1 MNIRKIN
8 RLINNF
14 DRVLGRRFENCSFLF
29 PFRFVSRKF
38 GDNLSR
44 PQYGANIGS
53 GSLDLINSVVAN
65 NSAERN
71 LDVAKSSV
79 RCASPSPTLIITARR
94 SWNFGRSTRVRLRE
108 TEKSDERNRIIFFS
122 RCRFPRIRLDRL
134 TSFAAS
140 LSLSTFL
147 VRHLLFFNTA
157 LPRVFDSCAAHDLLD
172 AVTDGE
178 NQLHDA
184 STSPLDSDDAD
195 HGLGASIK
203 RTVSPNG
210 VGPTCS
216 VSRVFPSANN
226 ISVHFPWHGDAG
238 STTPKT
244 GGGPSQCGVSYPEER
259 RI

>member
-79 RCASPSPTLIITARR
+79 RCALTLRP
-94 SWNFGRSTRVRLRE
+94 NFNNNRK
-108 TEKSDERNRIIFFS
+108 EKLELWPIHASSSSRNRKIGWKKSNHFFS
-122 RCRFPRIRLDRL
+122 RCRFPRIR
-134 TSFAAS
+134 SFDEFRRKFVAFDLSCPSLVVLQHCIAS
-140 LSLSTFL
+140 LW
-147 VRHLLFFNTA
+147 LL
-157 LPRVFDSCAAHDLLD
+157 R
-172 AVTDGE
+172 
-178 NQLHDA
+178 
-184 STSPLDSDDAD
+184 
-195 HGLGASIK
+195 GARSIGRCNRRWK
-203 RTVSPNG
+203 
-210 VGPTCS
+210 PTCTGI
-216 VSRVFPSANN
+216 SRRFYLP
-226 ISVHFPWHGDAG
+226 PGQRRRG
-238 STTPKT
+238 SWP
-244 GGGPSQCGVSYPEER
+244 R
-259 RI
+259 RVD

>member
-79 RCASPSPTLIITARR
+79 RCALTLRPNFNNNRKEKLELWPIHEFVFEKPKNRMKEIESFFLSLPFPSNPTRSFDEFPRKFVAFLSVTCCSSTLHCRESLTLARR
-94 SWNFGRSTRVRLRE
+94 AIYWTL
-108 TEKSDERNRIIFFS
+108 
-122 RCRFPRIRLDRL
+122 
-134 TSFAAS
+134 
-140 LSLSTFL
+140 
-147 VRHLLFFNTA
+147 
-157 LPRVFDSCAAHDLLD
+157 
-172 AVTDGE
+172 
-178 NQLHDA
+178 
-184 STSPLDSDDAD
+184 
-195 HGLGASIK
+195 
-203 RTVSPNG
+203 
-210 VGPTCS
+210 
-216 VSRVFPSANN
+216 
-226 ISVHFPWHGDAG
+226 
-238 STTPKT
+238 
-244 GGGPSQCGVSYPEER
+244 
-259 RI
+259 

>member
-1 MNIRKIN
+1 M
-8 RLINNF
+8 
-14 DRVLGRRFENCSFLF
+14 LGRRFENCSFLF

-108 TEKSDERNRIIFFS
+108 TEKSDERNRIIFS
-122 RCRFPRIRLDRL
+122 LAAVSLESDSIVWRVSPQICR
-134 TSFAAS
+134 
-140 LSLSTFL
+140 FL

-157 LPRVFDSCAAHDLLD
+157 LPRVFDSCAARDLLD

-244 GGGPSQCGVSYPEER
+244 GGGPSRYGASYPEER

>member
-79 RCASPSPTLIITARR
+79 RCALTFP
-94 SWNFGRSTRVRLRE
+94 NFNNNRK
-108 TEKSDERNRIIFFS
+108 EKLELWPIHASSSSRNRKIGWKKSNHFFS
-122 RCRFPRIRLDRL
+122 RCRFPRIDRL
-134 TSFAAS
+134 TSFAAN
-140 LSLSTFL
+140 LSLSCPSL
-147 VRHLLFFNTA
+147 VVLQHCIAASLWLLRGARSIGRCNRRWKPTA
-157 LPRVFDSCAAHDLLD
+157 RRFYLPPGQRRRGSWPRRVD
-172 AVTDGE
+172 
-178 NQLHDA
+178 
-184 STSPLDSDDAD
+184 
-195 HGLGASIK
+195 
-203 RTVSPNG
+203 
-210 VGPTCS
+210 
-216 VSRVFPSANN
+216 
-226 ISVHFPWHGDAG
+226 
-238 STTPKT
+238 
-244 GGGPSQCGVSYPEER
+244 
-259 RI
+259 

>member
-1 MNIRKIN
+1 MADPREFVFEKPKN
-8 RLINNF
+8 RMKEI
-14 DRVLGRRFENCSFLF
+14 ESFFLSLPF
-29 PFRFVSRKF
+29 PSNPTRSFHEFRRKF
-38 GDNLSR
+38 VAFLS
-44 PQYGANIGS
+44 
-53 GSLDLINSVVAN
+53 VTCC
-65 NSAERN
+65 
-71 LDVAKSSV
+71 SS
-79 RCASPSPTLIITARR
+79 
-94 SWNFGRSTRVRLRE
+94 
-108 TEKSDERNRIIFFS
+108 
-122 RCRFPRIRLDRL
+122 
-134 TSFAAS
+134 
-140 LSLSTFL
+140 
-147 VRHLLFFNTA
+147 NTA
-157 LPRVFDSCAAHDLLD
+157 LPRVFDSCAARDLLD

-210 VGPTCS
+210 VGSTCS

-244 GGGPSQCGVSYPEER
+244 GGGPSRCGASYPEER

>member
-1 MNIRKIN
+1 M
-8 RLINNF
+8 
-14 DRVLGRRFENCSFLF
+14 LGRRFENCSFLF

-79 RCASPSPTLIITARR
+79 RCALTFP
-94 SWNFGRSTRVRLRE
+94 NFNNNRK
-108 TEKSDERNRIIFFS
+108 EKLELWPIHASSSSRNRKIGWKKSNHFFS
-122 RCRFPRIRLDRL
+122 RCRFPRIDRL

-157 LPRVFDSCAAHDLLD
+157 LPRVFDSCAARDLLD

-244 GGGPSQCGVSYPEER
+244 GGGPSRCGVSYPEER

>member
-79 RCASPSPTLIITARR
+79 RCALTFPNFNNNRKEKLELWPIHEFVFEKPKNRMKEIESFFLSLPFPSNRSFDEFRR
-94 SWNFGRSTRVRLRE
+94 KFVAFDLSCPSLVVLQHC
-108 TEKSDERNRIIFFS
+108 I
-122 RCRFPRIRLDRL
+122 
-134 TSFAAS
+134 AAS
-140 LSLSTFL
+140 L
-147 VRHLLFFNTA
+147 
-157 LPRVFDSCAAHDLLD
+157 
-172 AVTDGE
+172 
-178 NQLHDA
+178 
-184 STSPLDSDDAD
+184 
-195 HGLGASIK
+195 
-203 RTVSPNG
+203 
-210 VGPTCS
+210 
-216 VSRVFPSANN
+216 
-226 ISVHFPWHGDAG
+226 
-238 STTPKT
+238 
-244 GGGPSQCGVSYPEER
+244 
-259 RI
+259 

>member
-108 TEKSDERNRIIFFS
+108 TEKSDERNRIIFS
-122 RCRFPRIRLDRL
+122 LAAVSLESDRL

-147 VRHLLFFNTA
+147 VRHLFFNTA
-157 LPRVFDSCAAHDLLD
+157 LRVFDSCAARDLLD

-244 GGGPSQCGVSYPEER
+244 GGGPSRCGASYPEER

>member
-108 TEKSDERNRIIFFS
+108 TEKSDERNRIIFS
-122 RCRFPRIRLDRL
+122 LAAVSLESDRL
-134 TSFAAS
+134 TSFAAN
-140 LSLSTFL
+140 LSLSCPSL
-147 VRHLLFFNTA
+147 VVLQH
-157 LPRVFDSCAAHDLLD
+157 CIAASL
-172 AVTDGE
+172 
-178 NQLHDA
+178 
-184 STSPLDSDDAD
+184 
-195 HGLGASIK
+195 
-203 RTVSPNG
+203 
-210 VGPTCS
+210 
-216 VSRVFPSANN
+216 
-226 ISVHFPWHGDAG
+226 
-238 STTPKT
+238 
-244 GGGPSQCGVSYPEER
+244 
-259 RI
+259 

>member
-79 RCASPSPTLIITARR
+79 RCASPCAPTLIITARR
-94 SWNFGRSTRVRLRE
+94 SWNLADPRE
-108 TEKSDERNRIIFFS
+108 FVFEKPKNRMKEIESFFS
-122 RCRFPRIRLDRL
+122 L
-134 TSFAAS
+134 AAVS
-140 LSLSTFL
+140 LES
-147 VRHLLFFNTA
+147 
-157 LPRVFDSCAAHDLLD
+157 DSI
-172 AVTDGE
+172 V
-178 NQLHDA
+178 
-184 STSPLDSDDAD
+184 
-195 HGLGASIK
+195 
-203 RTVSPNG
+203 
-210 VGPTCS
+210 
-216 VSRVFPSANN
+216 
-226 ISVHFPWHGDAG
+226 
-238 STTPKT
+238 
-244 GGGPSQCGVSYPEER
+244 
-259 RI
+259 

>member
-79 RCASPSPTLIITARR
+79 RCALTLRP
-94 SWNFGRSTRVRLRE
+94 NFNNNRK
-108 TEKSDERNRIIFFS
+108 EKLELWPIHASSSSRNRKIGWKKSNHFFS
-122 RCRFPRIRLDRL
+122 RCRFPRIRLDRF
-134 TSFAAS
+134 TNFAAN
-140 LSLSTFL
+140 LSLSCPSL
-147 VRHLLFFNTA
+147 VVLQT
-157 LPRVFDSCAAHDLLD
+157 
-172 AVTDGE
+172 
-178 NQLHDA
+178 LHCRESLTLA
-184 STSPLDSDDAD
+184 
-195 HGLGASIK
+195 
-203 RTVSPNG
+203 
-210 VGPTCS
+210 
-216 VSRVFPSANN
+216 
-226 ISVHFPWHGDAG
+226 
-238 STTPKT
+238 
-244 GGGPSQCGVSYPEER
+244 R
-259 RI
+259 RAIYWTL

>member
-79 RCASPSPTLIITARR
+79 RCALTLRP
-94 SWNFGRSTRVRLRE
+94 NFNNNRK
-108 TEKSDERNRIIFFS
+108 EKLELWPIHASSSSRNRKIGWKKSNHFFS

-140 LSLSTFL
+140 LSLSCPSL
-147 VRHLLFFNTA
+147 VVLQHYIAASLWLLRGARSIGRCNRRWKPTA
-157 LPRVFDSCAAHDLLD
+157 RRFYLPAGQRRRGSWPRRVD
-172 AVTDGE
+172 
-178 NQLHDA
+178 
-184 STSPLDSDDAD
+184 
-195 HGLGASIK
+195 
-203 RTVSPNG
+203 
-210 VGPTCS
+210 
-216 VSRVFPSANN
+216 
-226 ISVHFPWHGDAG
+226 
-238 STTPKT
+238 
-244 GGGPSQCGVSYPEER
+244 
-259 RI
+259 